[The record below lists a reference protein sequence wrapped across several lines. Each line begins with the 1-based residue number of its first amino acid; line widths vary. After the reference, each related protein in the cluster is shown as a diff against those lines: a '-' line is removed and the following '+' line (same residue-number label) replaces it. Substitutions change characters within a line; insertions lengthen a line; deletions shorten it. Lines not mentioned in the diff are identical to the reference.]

1 MQNFINYFGKTNRT
15 QNAIYVPAGD
25 GKVSFVDGD
34 ITAVVTETL
43 LIKNNGTKVS
53 NNMNT
58 KNMILFVTKHYHI
71 VKQWKFFLMFLV
83 EEYLMQTLQ
92 KMSGKQ

>member
-1 MQNFINYFGKTNRT
+1 MQNFINYFGKTIRT

-34 ITAVVTETL
+34 ITAVVTEIL

-53 NNMNT
+53 NN
-58 KNMILFVTKHYHI
+58 I
-71 VKQWKFFLMFLV
+71 VKQQKFFLMFLV
-83 EEYLMQTLQ
+83 EEYLMQTVQ
-92 KMSGKQ
+92 KMSAKQ